1 MTENKIVKRRG
12 IKLKTPEDARRLIRR
27 IVDKAFSEGSELE
40 HSGRISQLLLTWLKA
55 WELDKISD
63 IEKRL
68 TKLESTQE
76 GKKCR

>member
-1 MTENKIVKRRG
+1 MPENKIVKRRG

-27 IVDKAFSEGSELE
+27 VVDKACETHSELE
-40 HSGRISQLLLTWLKA
+40 YSGRISQLLSCWLKA

-68 TKLESTQE
+68 EALEAKE
-76 GKKCR
+76 GPKQ